1 MEFALT
7 PEQEQFAQEFREYLR
22 SAMPAEVREEIE
34 TRSGMHKSPA
44 YKDFIRQ
51 MGSDGWLGVGWPK
64 EYGGQGRTPME
75 QHIFYEIV
83 AYERVSLPLM
93 ALNAVGPAIMRIGA
107 DEMKREILPPIL
119 RGEVE
124 VAIGYTEPEA
134 GSDLASLKTTAVRDG
149 DDYIING
156 QKVFT
161 SCADYA
167 DYLWIA
173 ARTDP
178 NAPKK
183 HHGISVFLLPMN
195 TPGITIEPMW
205 LLGGERNNTTF
216 YDNVRVPKKCLV
228 GEENKGW
235 KYITTQLDFERI
247 ALNPSSPL
255 RRNIDDTIQWAKE
268 TITDGQPVVEQPG
281 VKTKLAELMV
291 DVEVLKMLNYYVA
304 WLITND
310 VVPYAEASVVKV
322 FGAEL
327 YQRVNHSL
335 LQIMGPFGQ
344 LQIGSK
350 WAPLKGRI
358 EQALRSDVIL
368 TFGGGASEVQRNII
382 AMAGLGMPRSM

>member
-7 PEQEQFAQEFREYLR
+7 PEQEQFAKEFRDYLK
-22 SAMPAEVREEIE
+22 SHMPAEVKAEIE
-34 TRSGMHKSPA
+34 SKRAMEKSPA
-44 YKDFIRQ
+44 YKEFICQ
-51 MGSDGWLGVGWPK
+51 MGRDGWLGVGWPK

-83 AYERVSLPLM
+83 AYERIMLPLM
-93 ALNAVGPAIMRIGA
+93 ALNAVGPAVMRSGTE
-107 DEMKREILPPIL
+107 EMKREILPPIL
-119 RGEVE
+119 RGELE
-124 VAIGYTEPEA
+124 VAVGYTEPEA
-134 GSDLASLKTTAVRDG
+134 GTDLASLKTTAVKDG

-178 NAPKK
+178 QAPKK
-183 HHGISVFLLPMN
+183 HHGISVFLIPMD

-247 ALNPSSPL
+247 ALNPSSPM

-268 TITDGQPVVEQPG
+268 TKVDGAPLIERPWVR
-281 VKTKLAELMV
+281 TKLAELTV
-291 DVEVLKMLNYYVA
+291 DVEVLKMINYYLA
-304 WLITND
+304 WLITKG

-322 FGAEL
+322 FGSEL
-327 YQRVNHSL
+327 YQRVNASL
-335 LQIMGPFGQ
+335 LEIMGQFGQ
-344 LQIGSK
+344 LQTGSK
-350 WAPLKGRI
+350 WAPLEGRL
-358 EQALRSDVIL
+358 EQALRSDVIFI
-368 TFGGGASEVQRNII
+368 FGGGAIEIQRNII

>member
-7 PEQEQFAQEFREYLR
+7 PEQEQFAKEFRDYLK
-22 SAMPAEVREEIE
+22 SHMPPEVKAEIE
-34 TRSGMHKSPA
+34 SKRAMEKSPA
-44 YKDFIRQ
+44 YKEFICQ
-51 MGSDGWLGVGWPK
+51 MGRDGWLGVGWPK

-83 AYERVSLPLM
+83 AYERIMLPLM
-93 ALNAVGPAIMRIGA
+93 ALNAVGPAVMRFGTE
-107 DEMKREILPPIL
+107 EMKREILPPIL
-119 RGEVE
+119 RGELE
-124 VAIGYTEPEA
+124 VAVGYTEPEA
-134 GSDLASLKTTAVRDG
+134 GTDLASLKTTAVKDG

-178 NAPKK
+178 QAPKK
-183 HHGISVFLLPMN
+183 HHGISVFLIPMD

-247 ALNPSSPL
+247 ALNPSSPM

-268 TITDGQPVVEQPG
+268 TKVDGAPVIEQPW
-281 VKTKLAELMV
+281 VRTKLAELTV
-291 DVEVLKMLNYYVA
+291 DVEVLKMINYYLA
-304 WLITND
+304 WLITKG
-310 VVPYAEASVVKV
+310 VVPYAEASMVKV
-322 FGAEL
+322 FGSEL
-327 YQRVNHSL
+327 YQRVNASL
-335 LQIMGPFGQ
+335 LEIMGQFGQ
-344 LQIGSK
+344 LQTGSK
-350 WAPLKGRI
+350 WAPLEGRL
-358 EQALRSDVIL
+358 EQALRSDVIFI
-368 TFGGGASEVQRNII
+368 FGGGAIEIQRNII
-382 AMAGLGMPRSM
+382 AIAGLGMPRSM

>member
-7 PEQEQFAQEFREYLR
+7 PEQEQFAKEFRDYLKNH
-22 SAMPAEVREEIE
+22 MPPEVKAEIE
-34 TRSGMHKSPA
+34 SKRAMEKSPA
-44 YKDFIRQ
+44 YKEFICQ
-51 MGSDGWLGVGWPK
+51 MGRDGWLGVGWPK

-83 AYERVSLPLM
+83 AYERIMLPLM
-93 ALNAVGPAIMRIGA
+93 ALNAVGPAVMRFGTE
-107 DEMKREILPPIL
+107 EMKREILPPIL
-119 RGEVE
+119 RGELE

-134 GSDLASLKTTAVRDG
+134 GTDLASLKTTAVKDG

-178 NAPKK
+178 QAPKK
-183 HHGISVFLLPMN
+183 HHGISVFLIPMD

-247 ALNPSSPL
+247 ALNPSSPM

-268 TITDGQPVVEQPG
+268 TKVDGAPIIERSWVR
-281 VKTKLAELMV
+281 TKLAELTV
-291 DVEVLKMLNYYVA
+291 DVEVLKMINYYLA
-304 WLITND
+304 WLITKG

-322 FGAEL
+322 FGSEL
-327 YQRVNHSL
+327 YQRVNASL
-335 LQIMGPFGQ
+335 LEIMGQFGQ
-344 LQIGSK
+344 LQTGSK
-350 WAPLKGRI
+350 WAPLEGRL
-358 EQALRSDVIL
+358 EQALRSDVIFI
-368 TFGGGASEVQRNII
+368 FGGGAIEIQRNII

>member
-7 PEQEQFAQEFREYLR
+7 PEQEQFAKEFRDYLK
-22 SAMPAEVREEIE
+22 SHIPPEVKAEIE
-34 TRSGMHKSPA
+34 SERGMEKSPA
-44 YKDFIRQ
+44 YKEFIRR
-51 MGSDGWLGVGWPK
+51 MGRDGWLGVGWPR

-83 AYERVSLPLM
+83 AYERIMLPLM
-93 ALNAVGPAIMRIGA
+93 ALNAVGPALMRFGTE
-107 DEMKREILPPIL
+107 EMKREILPPIL
-119 RGEVE
+119 RGELE

-134 GSDLASLKTTAVRDG
+134 GTDLASLKTAAVKDG

-178 NAPKK
+178 QAPKK
-183 HHGISVFLLPMN
+183 HHGISVFLIPMD

-247 ALNPSSPL
+247 ALSPSSPM

-268 TITDGQPVVEQPG
+268 TKVDGAPVIELPWVR
-281 VKTKLAELMV
+281 TKLAELTV
-291 DVEVLKMLNYYVA
+291 DVEVLKMINYYLA
-304 WLITND
+304 WLITKG
-310 VVPYAEASVVKV
+310 VVPYAEASMVKV

-335 LQIMGPFGQ
+335 LEIMGQFGQ
-344 LQIGSK
+344 LQTGSE
-350 WAPLKGRI
+350 WAPLKGRV

-368 TFGGGASEVQRNII
+368 TFGGGASEIQRNII